1 MTERDDQRSATG
13 DPKRSR
19 RDFLRQ
25 SGLLTGATLLTMA
38 AETPLSHAADP
49 APAPAVPSP
58 SPASVA
64 RPSPGGADP
73 TPAQMVLH
81 LRRANEIA
89 KRAKQFG
96 HHPFG
101 CILVAPDN
109 ETVLLEQG
117 NVDTVNHAEATLVRT
132 AWTNFAPEY
141 LWGCTLY
148 TTFEPCVM
156 CTGTMYWANVGR
168 VVYGAAEKRLLELT
182 GSSSQNPTL
191 DVPCRYVFEHSQK
204 NVRVWG
210 PIPELEAEL
219 VEPHRSFWK

>member
-1 MTERDDQRSATG
+1 MDHKPRAY
-13 DPKRSR
+13 RSR
-19 RDFLRQ
+19 RKFLQ
-25 SGLLTGATLLTMA
+25 QAGLATGAAVLAMA
-38 AETPLSHAADP
+38 SGAAHGADAPTPTPA
-49 APAPAVPSP
+49 APAR
-58 SPASVA
+58 
-64 RPSPGGADP
+64 RPTPPGPDP
-73 TPAQMVLH
+73 TPEQMARH
-81 LRRANEIA
+81 LRHANEVA

-101 CILVAPDN
+101 CILVAPDH
-109 ETVLLEQG
+109 ETVLEEQG
-117 NVDTVNHAEATLVRT
+117 NIDTVNHAEATLVRT
-132 AWTNFAPEY
+132 AWNNFSPEY

-182 GSSSQNPTL
+182 GSSEQNPTL

-204 NVRVWG
+204 DVKVWG

-219 VEPHRSFWK
+219 VAPHLGFWK

>member
-1 MTERDDQRSATG
+1 MGNDDQQMPGAAETV
-13 DPKRSR
+13 RSR
-19 RDFLRQ
+19 RDFLKRT
-25 SGLLTGATLLTMA
+25 GLMTGATFLTLA
-38 AETPLSHAADP
+38 GDTVSRAAEGPGSLSSPAGPAETP
-49 APAPAVPSP
+49 
-58 SPASVA
+58 

-73 TPAQMVLH
+73 SAEQMIRH
-81 LRRANEIA
+81 LRRANAIA
-89 KRAKQFG
+89 KRAKEFG

-132 AWTNFAPEY
+132 AWMNFSPEY
-141 LWGCTLY
+141 LWGCALY
-148 TTFEPCVM
+148 TTFEPCAM

-182 GSSSQNPTL
+182 GNSTQNPTL
-191 DVPCRYVFEHSQK
+191 DVPCRYIFEHSQK
-204 NVRVWG
+204 NVKVWG
-210 PIPELEAEL
+210 PVAELEAEL

>member
-1 MTERDDQRSATG
+1 MMDNDESRTAAGTEPGT
-13 DPKRSR
+13 SR

-25 SGLLTGATLLTMA
+25 SGLVTGAAFLTLTAAADA
-38 AETPLSHAADP
+38 AEPAATP
-49 APAPAVPSP
+49 
-58 SPASVA
+58 
-64 RPSPGGADP
+64 RP
-73 TPAQMVLH
+73 TPAGPDPTAEQMTRH

-109 ETVLLEQG
+109 ETVLMEQG
-117 NVDTVNHAEATLVRT
+117 NIDTVNHAEATLVRG
-132 AWTNFAPEY
+132 AWTSFSPEY

-156 CTGTMYWANVGR
+156 CTGTLYWANVGR
-168 VVYGAAEKRLLELT
+168 VVYGAAEKLLLALT
-182 GSSSQNPTL
+182 GNSAQNPTL
-191 DVPCRYVFEHSQK
+191 DVPCRYVFAHSPK
-204 NVRVWG
+204 DVKVWG

>member
-1 MTERDDQRSATG
+1 MMESDDHGRAAGEPNQ
-13 DPKRSR
+13 PNQPNKSR

-25 SGLLTGATLLTMA
+25 SGLMTGATLLTLA
-38 AETPLSHAADP
+38 AETPLARAADP
-49 APAPAVPSP
+49 ASAPVA
-58 SPASVA
+58 AS
-64 RPSPGGADP
+64 RPSPDGTDP
-73 TPAQMVLH
+73 TPEQMVRH

-101 CILVAPDN
+101 CILVGPDN

-117 NVDTVNHAEATLVRT
+117 NVDTVNHAEATLVRA
-132 AWTNFAPEY
+132 AWTNFSPEY
-141 LWGCTLY
+141 LWGCALY

-156 CTGTMYWANVGR
+156 CTGTMYWANIGR

-191 DVPCRYVFEHSQK
+191 DVPCRYIFEHSQK

-210 PIPELEAEL
+210 PLPELEAEL